1 MASRKVS
8 RSPLVRRRQ
17 VQAEHAYPAVV
28 PLYYH
33 GVTPIATCHWQWVG
47 NILAARG
54 VRNAWEMLGLSWGC
68 RWTGG
73 SVLFGIATWPSLL
86 HAISGTE
93 VAILTFEGP
102 AQARAAELQ
111 LGGEGIPF
119 IAEIDAYHIP
129 AIDRNR
135 EHVVHAVLVVDR
147 DEDRVHIVD
156 STIGSGVMRRCSS
169 EYELMRASPC
179 LGRVEGHKLY
189 SIGWSPTIE
198 PEPDVILQTIRSHLD
213 ATFPESQRTLERYI
227 EWAEVSEG
235 PIDVCRAAGERYQA
249 ARLFEYLAQQKTEA
263 ARPATLLNQLTNDWY
278 LVHMLALHE
287 RLGDNRARRRIV
299 RLLRRL
305 AMNEIELA
313 KAVRG

>member
-1 MASRKVS
+1 
-8 RSPLVRRRQ
+8 
-17 VQAEHAYPAVV
+17 
-28 PLYYH
+28 
-33 GVTPIATCHWQWVG
+33 
-47 NILAARG
+47 
-54 VRNAWEMLGLSWGC
+54 MLGLSWGC

-93 VAILTFEGP
+93 VAILTFAGP

-129 AIDRNR
+129 AINRNR

-156 STIGSGVMRRCSS
+156 STIGSGVMRRCAS

-198 PEPDVILQTIRSHLD
+198 PEPDVILQTVRSHLD
-213 ATFPESQRTLERYI
+213 ATFPESQRMLERYI

-263 ARPATLLNQLTNDWY
+263 ARPATLLSQLTNDWY

-287 RLGDNRARRRIV
+287 RLEDNRARRRIV

-305 AMNEIELA
+305 AMNEIELTE
-313 KAVRG
+313 AVRG